1 TPSLRPSDKS
11 SHIMDSSKL
20 RSIAEVFMPCPF
32 YFNLP
37 RFHRLCQFVQFLAGE
52 PLIVRQAN
60 GMQPEFCAMPI
71 FSNMH
76 MQGLAGVAFVR
87 EKEEVIP
94 LKLKDAWHGS
104 IIARRGLA

>member
-1 TPSLRPSDKS
+1 
-11 SHIMDSSKL
+11 
-20 RSIAEVFMPCPF
+20 MPCPF

-71 FSNMH
+71 FSNMNL
-76 MQGLAGVAFVR
+76 QG
-87 EKEEVIP
+87 
-94 LKLKDAWHGS
+94 S
-104 IIARRGLA
+104 RGLLSFEKKKKRNPSN